1 MAPPKQM
8 ALTMERLVRAA
19 RISWPTDPTSRNFQ
33 LIFKASTLPGYL
45 GTHIGSAANRLFFKR
60 LQIWLC
66 LLLLYVAN
74 GKPLKPVL
82 SRLNQPHQLRSSLQ
96 IILLLGILVALL
108 MITDKIGTIKSLFFS
123 SITS

>member
-19 RISWPTDPTSRNFQ
+19 RINWPTDPTSRNFQ

-66 LLLLYVAN
+66 LLLYVPN
-74 GKPLKPVL
+74 GKSLVL
-82 SRLNQPHQLRSSLQ
+82 SRLNQLHQLSKTVKDVLTYQ
-96 IILLLGILVALL
+96 
-108 MITDKIGTIKSLFFS
+108 
-123 SITS
+123 